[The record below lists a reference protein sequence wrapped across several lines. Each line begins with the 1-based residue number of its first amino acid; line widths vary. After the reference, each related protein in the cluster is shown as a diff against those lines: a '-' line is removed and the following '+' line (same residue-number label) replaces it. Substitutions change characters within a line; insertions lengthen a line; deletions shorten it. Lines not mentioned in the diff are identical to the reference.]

1 MAAMQDAAAIRGIES
16 RYAALSSL
24 MDERVRRQWAAAEAR
39 SYGWG
44 GVRAVSRATGLSPN
58 TIAKGLAELAA
69 RESNP
74 TAPRPKRLRRPGA
87 GRRRVTEADPQLA
100 AALERLVDPVTRGDP
115 QSPLRWTCKSTA
127 RLARELTR
135 QGHPVSPRTVGRLLK
150 ASGYSLQSNRKTKE
164 GADHPDRDAQ
174 FEHINATVVSFQR
187 QGQPVISVDTKK
199 KELVGK
205 FKNGGREW
213 QPRGKPE
220 EVFVH
225 DFMDKQLGKAIPYG
239 VYDLTENQGWVS
251 VGIDHDTARFAAE
264 AIRRWW
270 KKMGSKRYRGAK
282 KLLITADGGGS
293 NGSRCRLWKLALQ
306 DLADHLKMPIHV
318 CHFPPGTSKW
328 NKIEHRMF
336 CHITQNWR
344 GRPLVSHEVII
355 NLIARTATAQ
365 GLKIRAE
372 LDTTTYP
379 TGVKVSNEE
388 IAAVKLKPAKFHG
401 DWNYSILPRLPEK

>member
-1 MAAMQDAAAIRGIES
+1 MQDAATIQRIES
-16 RYAALSSL
+16 RYADLSSV
-24 MDERVRRQWAAAEAR
+24 MDERMRRQWAAAEAK

-58 TIAKGLAELAA
+58 TISKGLAELESRAA
-69 RESNP
+69 DP
-74 TAPRPKRLRRPGA
+74 TVPRPSRLRQSGA
-87 GRRRVTEADPQLA
+87 GRKRATDADPELA
-100 AALERLVDPVTRGDP
+100 AALELLVDPVTRGDP
-115 QSPLRWTCKSTA
+115 QSPLRWTCKSTTQ
-127 RLARELTR
+127 LAHELAR

-150 ASGYSLQSNRKTKE
+150 ASGYSLQGNRKTKE
-164 GADHPDRDAQ
+164 GAGHPDRNAQ
-174 FEHINATVVSFQR
+174 FEHINTTVLSFQQR
-187 QGQPVISVDTKK
+187 GQAVISVDTKK
-199 KELVGK
+199 KELVGN

-220 EVFVH
+220 EVLVH

-270 KKMGSKRYRGAK
+270 KKMGSRRHRDARE
-282 KLLITADGGGS
+282 LLIMADGGGS
-293 NGSRCRLWKLALQ
+293 NGSRCRLWKVALQ
-306 DLADHLKMPIHV
+306 ELADRLRMPIHV

-344 GRPLVSHEVII
+344 GKPLISHEVII
-355 NLIARTATAQ
+355 NLIANTATTQ
-365 GLKIRAE
+365 GLKVRAE
-372 LDTTTYP
+372 LDEATYP
-379 TGVKVSNEE
+379 TGLKVTDREMAS
-388 IAAVKLKPAKFHG
+388 VKLKPDKFHG
-401 DWNYSILPRLPEK
+401 DWNYCILPRRPKR